1 MMSSTPITFIILAA
15 TVLVSWRAFEQ
26 SPLFEKLLHSPYR
39 VKHNKQYYRLFSH
52 MLVHADVMHLA
63 LNMFVFYSFGR
74 VLESIFRATW
84 GAQQGGILF
93 TALYVLGGV
102 AATLPSMRK
111 HGDNYGYNS
120 VGASGGV
127 SSLLMAYMILF
138 PLNEIAFFFIPMPA
152 FIGVFVFF
160 LLEHF
165 MKRNV
170 RSNIAHD
177 AHIWGAL
184 FGIAFVALVVPSSI
198 PRFISQVLGAFGG

>member
-1 MMSSTPITFIILAA
+1 MASTPLTFIILAA
-15 TVLVSWRAFEQ
+15 TILVSWRAFEQ
-26 SPLFEKLLHSPYR
+26 SALFEKLLHSPYR
-39 VKHNKQYYRLFSH
+39 VKHQKQYYRVFSH
-52 MLVHADVMHLA
+52 MLVHADGIHLA

-74 VLESIFRATW
+74 VLESIFTLNW
-84 GAQQGGILF
+84 GNVTGGLLF
-93 TALYVLGGV
+93 VALYALGGA
-102 AATLPSMRK
+102 AATLPSIRK
-111 HGDNYGYNS
+111 HSENYGYNS

-127 SSLLMAYMILF
+127 SALLMAYMILF

-184 FGIAFVALVVPSSI
+184 FGIAFIAVVVPNSI
-198 PRFISQVLGAFGG
+198 PRFISQVLSAF

>member
-1 MMSSTPITFIILAA
+1 MASTPITFIIL
-15 TVLVSWRAFEQ
+15 TVTGLVSWRAFEQ
-26 SPLFEKLLHSPYR
+26 SALFEKLLHSPYR

-52 MLVHADVMHLA
+52 MLVHADGIHLA

-74 VLESIFRATW
+74 VMESIFTLNW
-84 GAQQGGILF
+84 GPLKGRLLF
-93 TALYVLGGV
+93 IALYVLGGV

-111 HGDNYGYNS
+111 HSDNHGYNS
-120 VGASGGV
+120 VGASGAV
-127 SSLLMAYMILF
+127 SALLMAYMVLF

-170 RSNIAHD
+170 RTNIAHD

-184 FGIAFVALVVPSSI
+184 FGIVFVALAVPNSI
-198 PRFISQVLGAFGG
+198 PRFIAQVVSVF

>member
-1 MMSSTPITFIILAA
+1 
-15 TVLVSWRAFEQ
+15 
-26 SPLFEKLLHSPYR
+26 
-39 VKHNKQYYRLFSH
+39 

-93 TALYVLGGV
+93 IALYVLGGV

-198 PRFISQVLGAFGG
+198 PRFIGQVLGSFGG

>member
-1 MMSSTPITFIILAA
+1 
-15 TVLVSWRAFEQ
+15 
-26 SPLFEKLLHSPYR
+26 
-39 VKHNKQYYRLFSH
+39 
-52 MLVHADVMHLA
+52 MLVHADGIHLA
-63 LNMFVFYSFGR
+63 LNMFVFYSFGGVMER
-74 VLESIFRATW
+74 LFTVNW
-84 GAQQGGILF
+84 GDVKGSILF
-93 TALYVLGGV
+93 LALYILGGV
-102 AATLPSMRK
+102 AATLPSMKK

-127 SSLLMAYMILF
+127 SALLMAYMVLF
-138 PLNEIAFFFIPMPA
+138 PLHEIAFFFIPMPA

-184 FGIAFVALVVPSSI
+184 FGILFVAVVVPNSI
-198 PRFISQVLGAFGG
+198 PRFFSQVFSAF

>member
-1 MMSSTPITFIILAA
+1 MASTPLTFIILAA
-15 TVLVSWRAFEQ
+15 TILVSWRAFEQ
-26 SPLFEKLLHSPYR
+26 SALFEKLLHSPYR
-39 VKHNKQYYRLFSH
+39 VKHQKQYYRLFSH
-52 MLVHADVMHLA
+52 MLVHADGIHLA

-74 VLESIFRATW
+74 VLEAIFRINW
-84 GAQQGGILF
+84 GIQTGSILF
-93 TALYVLGGV
+93 IALYVLGGV
-102 AATLPSMRK
+102 AATLPSLRK
-111 HGDNYGYNS
+111 HSDNYGYNS

-138 PLNEIAFFFIPMPA
+138 PMNEIAFFFIPMPA

-184 FGIAFVALVVPSSI
+184 FGIVFVALAVPRSI
-198 PRFISQVLGAFGG
+198 PRFIEQVLGAF

>member
-1 MMSSTPITFIILAA
+1 MASTPLTFIILAA
-15 TVLVSWRAFEQ
+15 TVFVSWRAFEQ
-26 SPLFEKLLHSPYR
+26 SALFEKLLHSPYR
-39 VKHNKQYYRLFSH
+39 VKHQKQYYRLFTH
-52 MLVHADVMHLA
+52 MLVHADGIHLA

-74 VLESIFRATW
+74 VMESIFTLNW
-84 GAQQGGILF
+84 GSMQGGLMFI
-93 TALYVLGGV
+93 ALYVLGGV

-120 VGASGGV
+120 VGASGAV
-127 SSLLMAYMILF
+127 SALLMAYMILF

-184 FGIAFVALVVPSSI
+184 FGILFIAVLVPQSI
-198 PRFISQVLGAFGG
+198 PRFITQVLSTFS

>member
-1 MMSSTPITFIILAA
+1 MASTPLTFIILAA
-15 TVLVSWRAFEQ
+15 TILVSWRAFEQ
-26 SPLFEKLLHSPYR
+26 SALFEKLLHSPYR
-39 VKHNKQYYRLFSH
+39 VKHQKQYYRLFSH
-52 MLVHADVMHLA
+52 MLVHADGIHLA

-74 VLESIFRATW
+74 VLEAIFRINW
-84 GAQQGGILF
+84 GIQTGSILF
-93 TALYVLGGV
+93 IALYVLGGV
-102 AATLPSMRK
+102 AATLPSLRK
-111 HGDNYGYNS
+111 HSDNYAYNS

-127 SSLLMAYMILF
+127 SALLMAYMILF
-138 PLNEIAFFFIPMPA
+138 PMNEIAFFFIPMPA

-184 FGIAFVALVVPSSI
+184 FGIVFVALAVPRSI
-198 PRFISQVLGAFGG
+198 PRFIEQVLAAF

>member
-1 MMSSTPITFIILAA
+1 MMSTTPITFIILAA

-26 SPLFEKLLHSPYR
+26 SALFEKLLHSPYR

-93 TALYVLGGV
+93 IALYVLGGV

>member
-1 MMSSTPITFIILAA
+1 MASTPLTFIILAA
-15 TVLVSWRAFEQ
+15 TILVSWRAFEQ
-26 SPLFEKLLHSPYR
+26 SALFEKLLHSPYR
-39 VKHNKQYYRLFSH
+39 VKHQKQYYRLFSH
-52 MLVHADVMHLA
+52 MLVHADGIHLA

-74 VLESIFRATW
+74 VLEAIFRINW
-84 GAQQGGILF
+84 GIQTGSILF
-93 TALYVLGGV
+93 IALYVLGGV
-102 AATLPSMRK
+102 AATLPSLRK
-111 HGDNYGYNS
+111 HSDNYGYNS

-138 PLNEIAFFFIPMPA
+138 PMNEIAFFFIPMPA
-152 FIGVFVFF
+152 FIGVFGFF

-184 FGIAFVALVVPSSI
+184 FGIVFVALAVPRSI
-198 PRFISQVLGAFGG
+198 PRFIEQVLGAF

>member
-1 MMSSTPITFIILAA
+1 MSSTPITFIILAA

-84 GAQQGGILF
+84 GVQQGGILF
-93 TALYVLGGV
+93 IALYVLGGV

>member
-1 MMSSTPITFIILAA
+1 MMSTTPITFIILAA

-26 SPLFEKLLHSPYR
+26 SALFEKLLHSPYR

-74 VLESIFRATW
+74 VLESIFQATW

-93 TALYVLGGV
+93 IALYVLGGV

-184 FGIAFVALVVPSSI
+184 FGIAFIALVVSSSI

>member
-1 MMSSTPITFIILAA
+1 MATTPLTFIILAA
-15 TVLVSWRAFEQ
+15 TILVSWRAFEQ
-26 SPLFEKLLHSPYR
+26 SALFEKLLHSPYR
-39 VKHNKQYYRLFSH
+39 VKHQKQYYRVFSH
-52 MLVHADVMHLA
+52 MLVHADGIHLA

-74 VLESIFRATW
+74 VLESIFTLNW
-84 GAQQGGILF
+84 GNVTGGLLF
-93 TALYVLGGV
+93 VALYGLGGA
-102 AATLPSMRK
+102 AATLPSLRK
-111 HGDNYGYNS
+111 QGDNYGYNS

-127 SSLLMAYMILF
+127 SALLMAYMILF

-184 FGIAFVALVVPSSI
+184 FGIAFIAVVVPNSI
-198 PRFISQVLGAFGG
+198 PRFISQVLGAF

>member
-1 MMSSTPITFIILAA
+1 
-15 TVLVSWRAFEQ
+15 
-26 SPLFEKLLHSPYR
+26 
-39 VKHNKQYYRLFSH
+39 
-52 MLVHADVMHLA
+52 MLVHADGIHLA

-74 VLESIFRATW
+74 VLESIFTLNW
-84 GAQQGGILF
+84 GNVTGGLLF
-93 TALYVLGGV
+93 VALYALGGA
-102 AATLPSMRK
+102 AATLPSIRK
-111 HGDNYGYNS
+111 HSDNYGYNS

-127 SSLLMAYMILF
+127 SALLMAYMILF
-138 PLNEIAFFFIPMPA
+138 PLNQIAFFFIPMPA

-184 FGIAFVALVVPSSI
+184 FGIAFIAVVVPNSI
-198 PRFISQVLGAFGG
+198 PRFISQVMTAF

>member
-1 MMSSTPITFIILAA
+1 MASTPLTFIILAA

-26 SPLFEKLLHSPYR
+26 SGLFEKLLHSPYK
-39 VKHNKQYYRLFSH
+39 VKHQKQYYRLLSH
-52 MLVHADVMHLA
+52 MLVHADGIHLA

-74 VLESIFRATW
+74 VMESIFTMNW
-84 GAQQGGILF
+84 GSTIGGAMFI
-93 TALYVLGGV
+93 ALYVLGGA

-111 HGDNYGYNS
+111 HADNYGYNS
-120 VGASGGV
+120 VGASGAV
-127 SSLLMAYMILF
+127 SALLMAYMVLF

-184 FGIAFVALVVPSSI
+184 FGIVFIAIAVPNSI
-198 PRFISQVLGAFGG
+198 PRFISQVLSVF

>member
-1 MMSSTPITFIILAA
+1 MASTPLTFLILAA

-26 SPLFEKLLHSPYR
+26 SALFEKLLHSPYR
-39 VKHNKQYYRLFSH
+39 VKHQKQYYRLFSH
-52 MLVHADVMHLA
+52 MLVHADGIHLA
-63 LNMFVFYSFGR
+63 LNMFVFYSFGGVMER
-74 VLESIFRATW
+74 LFTVNW
-84 GAQQGGILF
+84 GDVKGSILF
-93 TALYVLGGV
+93 LALYILGGV
-102 AATLPSMRK
+102 AATLPSMKK

-127 SSLLMAYMILF
+127 SALLMAYMVLF
-138 PLNEIAFFFIPMPA
+138 PLHEIAFFFIPMPA

-184 FGIAFVALVVPSSI
+184 FGILFVAVVVPNSI
-198 PRFISQVLGAFGG
+198 PRFFSQVFSAF

>member
-1 MMSSTPITFIILAA
+1 METIFTINWGTLKGGA
-15 TVLVSWRAFEQ
+15 
-26 SPLFEKLLHSPYR
+26 LFL
-39 VKHNKQYYRLFSH
+39 
-52 MLVHADVMHLA
+52 
-63 LNMFVFYSFGR
+63 
-74 VLESIFRATW
+74 
-84 GAQQGGILF
+84 
-93 TALYVLGGV
+93 ALYVLGGV

-111 HGDNYGYNS
+111 HSDNYGYNS
-120 VGASGGV
+120 VGASGAV

-138 PLNEIAFFFIPMPA
+138 PLHEIAFFFIPMPA

-184 FGIAFVALVVPSSI
+184 FGIVFVAVVVPNSI
-198 PRFISQVLGAFGG
+198 PRFLSQVMSVF

>member
-1 MMSSTPITFIILAA
+1 MASTPLTFLILAA

-26 SPLFEKLLHSPYR
+26 SALFEKLLHSPYR
-39 VKHNKQYYRLFSH
+39 VKHQKQYYRLFSH
-52 MLVHADVMHLA
+52 MLVHADGIHLA
-63 LNMFVFYSFGR
+63 LNMFVFYSFGGVMER
-74 VLESIFRATW
+74 LFTVNW
-84 GAQQGGILF
+84 GDIKGSILF
-93 TALYVLGGV
+93 LALYILGGV
-102 AATLPSMRK
+102 AATLPSMKK

-127 SSLLMAYMILF
+127 SALLMAYMVLF
-138 PLNEIAFFFIPMPA
+138 PLHEIAFFFIPMPA

-184 FGIAFVALVVPSSI
+184 FGILFVAVVVPNSI
-198 PRFISQVLGAFGG
+198 PRFFSQVFSAF

>member
-1 MMSSTPITFIILAA
+1 MASTPLTFIILAA
-15 TVLVSWRAFEQ
+15 TIVVSWRAFEQ
-26 SPLFEKLLHSPYR
+26 SGLFEKLLHSPYR
-39 VKHNKQYYRLFSH
+39 VKHQKQYYRVFSH
-52 MLVHADVMHLA
+52 MLVHADGIHLA

-74 VLESIFRATW
+74 VMESIFTLNW
-84 GAQQGGILF
+84 GNTKGGAMFL
-93 TALYVLGGV
+93 ALYLLGGA

-111 HGDNYGYNS
+111 HSDNYGYNS
-120 VGASGGV
+120 VGASGAV
-127 SSLLMAYMILF
+127 SALLMAYMVLF

-184 FGIAFVALVVPSSI
+184 FGIVFIAVAVPNSI
-198 PRFISQVLGAFGG
+198 PRFISQVLSVF

>member
-1 MMSSTPITFIILAA
+1 MASTPLTFIILAA

-26 SPLFEKLLHSPYR
+26 SALFEKLLHSPYR
-39 VKHNKQYYRLFSH
+39 VKHQKQYYRLFSH
-52 MLVHADVMHLA
+52 MLVHADGIHLA

-74 VLESIFRATW
+74 VMEAIFRINW
-84 GAQQGGILF
+84 GIQTGSILF
-93 TALYVLGGV
+93 IALYVLGGV
-102 AATLPSMRK
+102 AATLPSLRK
-111 HGDNYGYNS
+111 HSDNYGYNS

-127 SSLLMAYMILF
+127 SALLMAYMILF
-138 PLNEIAFFFIPMPA
+138 PMNEIAFFFIPMPA

-184 FGIAFVALVVPSSI
+184 FGIVFVALAVPRSI
-198 PRFISQVLGAFGG
+198 PRFIEQVLGAF

>member
-1 MMSSTPITFIILAA
+1 MSSTPLTFIILAA

-26 SPLFEKLLHSPYR
+26 SALFEKLLHNPYR
-39 VKHNKQYYRLFSH
+39 VKHQKQYYRLFSH
-52 MLVHADVMHLA
+52 MLVHADGIHLA

-74 VLESIFRATW
+74 VMEAIFRMNW
-84 GAQQGGILF
+84 GVQKGSILF
-93 TALYVLGGV
+93 VALYVIGGV
-102 AATLPSMRK
+102 AATLPSIRK
-111 HGDNYGYNS
+111 HSNNYGYNS

-127 SSLLMAYMILF
+127 SSLMMAYMILF
-138 PLNEIAFFFIPMPA
+138 PMNEIAFFFIPMPA

-184 FGIAFVALVVPSSI
+184 FGIVFVALAVPRSI
-198 PRFISQVLGAFGG
+198 PRFIEQVLGAF

>member
-1 MMSSTPITFIILAA
+1 MSATPLTFIILAA

-26 SPLFEKLLHSPYR
+26 SALFEKLLHSPYR

-52 MLVHADVMHLA
+52 MLVHADVIHLA

-74 VLESIFRATW
+74 VLESIFKATW

-93 TALYVLGGV
+93 LLLYVLGGV

-120 VGASGGV
+120 VGASGAV
-127 SSLLMAYMILF
+127 SALLMAYMILF

-184 FGIAFVALVVPSSI
+184 FGIAFVAVVVPSSI
-198 PRFISQVLGAFGG
+198 PRFISQVLGAF

>member
-1 MMSSTPITFIILAA
+1 MASTPLTFIILAA

-26 SPLFEKLLHSPYR
+26 SGLFEKLLHSPYR
-39 VKHNKQYYRLFSH
+39 VKHQKQYYRLFSH
-52 MLVHADVMHLA
+52 MLVHADGIHLA

-74 VLESIFRATW
+74 VMESIFTINW
-84 GAQQGGILF
+84 GGTKGGAMF
-93 TALYVLGGV
+93 VALYVLGGA

-111 HGDNYGYNS
+111 HADNYGYNS
-120 VGASGGV
+120 VGASGAV
-127 SSLLMAYMILF
+127 SALLMAYMVLF

-184 FGIAFVALVVPSSI
+184 FGIVFIAVAVPNSI
-198 PRFISQVLGAFGG
+198 PRFISQVLSVF